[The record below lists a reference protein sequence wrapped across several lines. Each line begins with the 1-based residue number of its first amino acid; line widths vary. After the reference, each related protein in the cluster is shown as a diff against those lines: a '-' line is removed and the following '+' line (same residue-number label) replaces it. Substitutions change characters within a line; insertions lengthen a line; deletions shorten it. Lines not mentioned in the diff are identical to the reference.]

1 MSPHSRVRP
10 SHTTGVDI
18 VREVRPSQ
26 VRFHEKNGPT
36 MLMTMVASA
45 AALLGSMTGITPT
58 GPAYPTAGDGA
69 PTPLTSQ
76 LYITAAANKVT
87 AKESS
92 PIRKCFRE
100 FCEQVVSVPAGA
112 ALTWDHYANNQV
124 GHRWYYVTYEKPG
137 VKAPYHGWMYC
148 ENITAPCSP
157 QTSSGGPPSKPAPGS
172 PPNGK
177 AATPPAPQ
185 APKPPVT
192 DLHHTDPGNN
202 PPPPPLTDK
211 HHTG

>member
-1 MSPHSRVRP
+1 
-10 SHTTGVDI
+10 
-18 VREVRPSQ
+18 
-26 VRFHEKNGPT
+26 
-36 MLMTMVASA
+36 MLMAMAASA
-45 AALLGSMTGITPT
+45 AALLGSLSGI
-58 GPAYPTAGDGA
+58 GASPAYPTTGDSA
-69 PTPLTSQ
+69 PIPLTNQ
-76 LYITAAANKVT
+76 LHVSAAANKVT
-87 AKESS
+87 AKGNS

-112 ALTWDHYANNQV
+112 PLTWDHYANNQV
-124 GHRWYYVTYEKPG
+124 GHRWYYVTYQKPG
-137 VKAPYHGWMYC
+137 VNPPYHGWIFC

-157 QTSSGGPPSKPAPGS
+157 ETHSGGPPNKPAPGN
-172 PPNGK
+172 PTNGK
-177 AATPPAPQ
+177 AAAPPAPK